1 MEGGR
6 DGEDYGTLRAE
17 LGSDFDGA
25 LDGTGVAG
33 DYRLFRRIQVGGG
46 ANFAVRG
53 AFAGIGYHR
62 GRKAHNGSH
71 GAYACRNGFLH
82 VGAALP
88 DQLHGIGELHRAGG
102 YESGVFAE
110 AVACYKIGSEAAIRK
125 DAIDGYRTGE
135 DGRLRIGGKFQLVFG
150 A

>member
-1 MEGGR
+1 MEWGG
-6 DGEDYGTLRAE
+6 DGEDHGTLRAE
-17 LGSDFDGA
+17 LGGDFHSA

-33 DYRLFRRIQVGGG
+33 DYRLLGRIEVGGG
-46 ANFAVRG
+46 ANFAIRG
-53 AFAGIGYHR
+53 ALAGIGYYR
-62 GRKAHNGSH
+62 GRKAHNSGH
-71 GAYACRNGFLH
+71 GAYACRDGFLH

-125 DAIDGYRTGE
+125 DAIDGYRT
-135 DGRLRIGGKFQLVFG
+135 
-150 A
+150 